1 MELKNVKVT
10 IGGVEVSTSFEPF
23 EPIMSPVEFA
33 VFSIDPL
40 KVEESNKNKQVQFL
54 AFALKSNKQVQ
65 FLAFALKYI
74 YELAKKYQD
83 RKKLDTLKQ
92 AFQALHSL
100 LEDEGVSVTTEA
112 KQYFTQ
118 ITKGV

>member
-10 IGGVEVSTSFEPF
+10 IGGVEASPLCDSFEP
-23 EPIMSPVEFA
+23 IISPVEFA

-54 AFALKSNKQVQ
+54 AFALKS
-65 FLAFALKYI
+65 I
-74 YELAKKYQD
+74 YELSKKYQD
-83 RKKLDTLKQ
+83 IKKLDTLKQ
-92 AFQALHSL
+92 AFEALHSL